1 MSQHTF
7 DYAIVGAGLTGLSL
21 AASLSR
27 ETKNIVLLDGA
38 ETFGGLTRPIN
49 FPTGMMDNGLRHIPA
64 TDLNEI
70 ALEHLESILG
80 LKLMK
85 SVIDAPPVTF
95 EDGSLKPFVGFGDRS
110 PEFYDQIAPLLNPRR
125 FELHLEPREWP
136 TLLMEKFTGQFMP
149 RSHVTRVN
157 VENDSVTHLT
167 INGAKSIKASQ
178 VIYTGPVKPLA
189 VILGD
194 LLNARQKQKL
204 SKNSYW
210 TAVCLDLCH
219 SKLVSEEIS
228 LHVLNGTTVDELGPC
243 VGKFLPTAETADGV
257 RQSSQW
263 MTFLDEE
270 VTEESEIVAHALKKI
285 KRQIKRAYPEA
296 LDNLVRE
303 RILLAPMVSG
313 NGDLKLNADQ
323 SYPGV
328 QNLWIGSAALSKTKG
343 TAAALLQSRLLLA
356 SLGFAQVPQILTEEI
371 LEANA

>member
-21 AASLSR
+21 AAALSR
-27 ETKNIVLLDGA
+27 ETNNIVLLDGA
-38 ETFGGLTRPIN
+38 DTFGGLTRPIS
-49 FPTGMMDNGLRHIPA
+49 FPTGTLDNGLRHIPA
-64 TDLNEI
+64 TDLNEL
-70 ALEHLESILG
+70 ALEHLESLLG

-95 EDGSLKPFVGFGDRS
+95 EDGSLRPFVGFGDRS
-110 PEFYDQIAPLLNPRR
+110 PEFYDQIAPLLNPRF
-125 FELHLEPREWP
+125 FELHLAPREWP
-136 TLLMEKFTGQFMP
+136 ALLMEKFTGQFMP

-157 VENDSVTHLT
+157 VENEAVTHLT
-167 INGAKSIKASQ
+167 INGAKSVKASQ
-178 VIYTGPVKPLA
+178 VIYTGAVKPLA

-194 LLNARQKQKL
+194 LLNPRQKQKL

-219 SKLVSEEIS
+219 AKHVTSELA
-228 LHVLNGTTVDELGPC
+228 LHVLNGTTADDIGPC
-243 VGKFLPTAETADGV
+243 VGRFEPGAADAM
-257 RQSSQW
+257 QASQW

-296 LDNLVRE
+296 LEGLVRE

-313 NGDLKLNADQ
+313 TGDLKLNADQ
-323 SYPGV
+323 SFPGV
-328 QNLWIGSAALSKTKG
+328 PNLWIGSAALARTRG

-356 SLGFAQVPQILTEEI
+356 SLGFASAPQ
-371 LEANA
+371 LETAPEPIDEATL